1 MTFDTIII
9 GGGLS
14 GLITGVSLAKRGQK
28 CLIVSSGQ
36 SALHFFSGSFEL
48 YGCDSNPLEAIARLD
63 SSHPYGKLGVEAV
76 RSLAERV
83 PSLFEEMNITLLGSA
98 ERNHYRLTP
107 LGQLKPAWLTVEE
120 YLRVEEPKQTPWKRV
135 AILNIDGF
143 LDFQPNFVASGLA
156 KQGVESVVA
165 NISLPELERLRNNPT
180 EMRATNIAKALVG
193 ETLEHLAC
201 EINAASK
208 DVEAVLMPTVV
219 GLMDGA
225 AVEELRRMVERPLHF
240 IATFPPSVPGI
251 RTQITLRKYFQ
262 ELGGVY
268 MLGDTVESGIV
279 EDGRLQSIRTANHGA
294 VEFKAR
300 NFVLATGSFFSHGI
314 VATSERIYEPI
325 LGLDVDAAGVRSE
338 WYDRNL
344 FNAQPYMGFGV
355 ATDAE
360 FRVSKQGQIL
370 ENMYAVGAVLSG
382 CNSIKESSGAGVSI
396 LTSLYVADRILNKQG
411 GEYGAE

>member
-1 MTFDTIII
+1 MNFDTIII

-14 GLITGVSLAKRGQK
+14 GLITGVSLSKKGQK
-28 CLIVSSGQ
+28 CLIISSGQ

-48 YGCDSNPLEAIARLD
+48 YGCKGNPLEAIARLD
-63 SSHPYGKLGVEAV
+63 SSHPYGKLGVDTV

-83 PSLFEEMNITLLGSA
+83 PSLFKEMNITLRGSA
-98 ERNHYRLTP
+98 ERNHYRVTP
-107 LGQLKPAWLTVEE
+107 LGLLKPAWLTVDE
-120 YLRVEEPKQTPWKRV
+120 YLRVENPQQTHWKRV

-143 LDFQPNFVASGLA
+143 LDFQPNFVASSLA
-156 KQGVESVVA
+156 KQGIDSVVV
-165 NISLPELERLRNNPT
+165 NLTLPELERLRNNPT

-208 DVEAVLMPTVV
+208 DFEAVLMPTVV

-225 AVEELRRMVERPLHF
+225 AVEELKKMVNKPLHF

-268 MLGDTVESGIV
+268 MLGDTVESGVI
-279 EDGRLQSIRTANHGA
+279 ENGRVQSIRTANHGSM
-294 VEFKAR
+294 EFKAR

-314 VATSERIYEPI
+314 IATSERIYEPI
-325 LGLDVDAAGVRSE
+325 IGLDIDASGVRSE

-344 FNAQPYMGFGV
+344 FNAQPYMNFGV

-360 FRVSKQGQIL
+360 FRVSKQGQTL
-370 ENMYAVGAVLSG
+370 SNMYAVGAVLSG
-382 CNSIKESSGAGVSI
+382 CNSIKEGS
-396 LTSLYVADRILNKQG
+396 
-411 GEYGAE
+411 